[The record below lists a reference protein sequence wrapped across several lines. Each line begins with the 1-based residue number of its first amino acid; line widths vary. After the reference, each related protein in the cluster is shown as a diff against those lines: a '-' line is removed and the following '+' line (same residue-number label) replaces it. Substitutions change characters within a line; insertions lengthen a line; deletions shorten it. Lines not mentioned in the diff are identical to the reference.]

1 MGVSTKYKFENEGLE
16 NGGVYMQSIPK
27 EVKSLE
33 VKIRTKEVKL
43 LEVKIRKIIMS
54 VVHRTQIKL
63 DSQPIRNLKIHFR
76 CLSALKAENFI
87 FFDTCQH
94 LSFWNGS

>member
-1 MGVSTKYKFENEGLE
+1 MGVSTKYKFENDGLE
-16 NGGVYMQSIPK
+16 NGGVYMQSIPN
-27 EVKSLE
+27 
-33 VKIRTKEVKL
+33 EVKL
-43 LEVKIRKIIMS
+43 LEVKICKIIMS

>member
-16 NGGVYMQSIPK
+16 NGGVYMQSIP
-27 EVKSLE
+27 
-33 VKIRTKEVKL
+33 KEVKL

>member
-16 NGGVYMQSIPK
+16 NGGVYMQSIPN
-27 EVKSLE
+27 
-33 VKIRTKEVKL
+33 EVKL
-43 LEVKIRKIIMS
+43 LEVKICKIIMS

>member
-16 NGGVYMQSIPK
+16 NGGVYMQSIPN
-27 EVKSLE
+27 
-33 VKIRTKEVKL
+33 EVKL

-54 VVHRTQIKL
+54 IVHRTQIKL